1 MEFSA
6 VPSARGLYD
15 PRYESD
21 SCGVAFIADLQGRAS
36 HTIVAHALAAL
47 HNLNHRG
54 AAGAEPSSGDG
65 AGMTVQV
72 PDAFLREVSGVQ
84 LPPAGAYAT
93 GIAFVPVDPRAAADA
108 VTLVEQVAD
117 EEGLVVLGWREVPTN
132 PAGVG
137 PTAQRV
143 MPAFRQLFVRGAAN
157 ESGLELERRAFC

>member
-1 MEFSA
+1 YREVPVEFSA

-36 HTIVAHALAAL
+36 PTIVAPALAAL
-47 HNLNHRG
+47 HNLPHRG

-65 AGMTVQV
+65 AGMTVQI
-72 PDAFLREVSGVQ
+72 PDAFLREISGGQ

-93 GIAFVPVDPRAAADA
+93 GLAFLPVDPRAAADA
-108 VTLVEQVAD
+108 VALVEQVAT
-117 EEGLVVLGWREVPTN
+117 EEGLIVLGWREVPTN

-137 PTAQRV
+137 ATGQQDRTRV
-143 MPAFRQLFVRGAAN
+143 QQHFISAEP
-157 ESGLELERRAFC
+157 

>member
-1 MEFSA
+1 MSGGVSAASVTADCAAGSLLRSSYREVPVEFSA

-54 AAGAEPSSGDG
+54 AAGAEP
-65 AGMTVQV
+65 
-72 PDAFLREVSGVQ
+72 
-84 LPPAGAYAT
+84 PPAGAYAT

-108 VTLVEQVAD
+108 VTLVEHVAD

-137 PTAQRV
+137 PTA
-143 MPAFRQLFVRGAAN
+143 
-157 ESGLELERRAFC
+157 